1 MDLPVW
7 ASTLITA
14 AISTIIT
21 TVISLTVKW
30 SIQKHLDKKDEQM
43 EQLEQ
48 YKHDQRKKERQQEMT
63 EIVKASIEPVIK
75 RIDEVDDKVT
85 IIQSDRKLERE
96 ATTVT
101 MRVKM
106 MELRDVYVKRGY
118 CDSHEK
124 ATWDELYHRY
134 KNLGGNHFLEYVD
147 QYKEEIHNLPD
158 KLPEKTKKKESKK

>member
-30 SIQKHLDKKDEQM
+30 SIQKHLDKKDEEM

-48 YKHDQRKKERQQEMT
+48 FKHDQRKKERQEEMI
-63 EIVKASIEPVIK
+63 EIVKKSIEPIIT
-75 RIDEVDDKVT
+75 RIDEVDEKVT
-85 IIQSDRKLERE
+85 VIQGDRKLERD
-96 ATTVT
+96 ATVVT

-106 MELRDVYVKRGY
+106 MELREVYCKRGY

-134 KNLGGNHFLEYVD
+134 KALGGNHFLEYVD
-147 QYKEEIHNLPD
+147 QYKEEIHNLP
-158 KLPEKTKKKESKK
+158 EKKIAKKVNKEK

>member
-21 TVISLTVKW
+21 TIISLTVKW

-48 YKHDQRKKERQQEMT
+48 YKHGQRKKERQEEMS
-63 EIVKASIEPVIK
+63 EIVTASLKPIIN
-75 RIDEVDDKVT
+75 RIDDIDQKVT
-85 IIQSDRKLERE
+85 IIQYDRQLERD
-96 ATTVT
+96 ATIVT
-101 MRVKM
+101 MRIKM
-106 MELRDVYVKRGY
+106 MELRDMYCKRGY

-134 KNLGGNHFLEYVD
+134 EKLGGNHFSEYVN

-158 KLPEKTKKKESKK
+158 SLESKVTKKRN

>member
-14 AISTIIT
+14 AISTLIT

-48 YKHDQRKKERQQEMT
+48 YKHDQRKKERQEEMT
-63 EIVKASIEPVIK
+63 AIVSESIKPLIT
-75 RIDEVDDKVT
+75 RIDEIDNKVSV
-85 IIQSDRKLERE
+85 IQGDRKLERD
-96 ATTVT
+96 ATVVT

-106 MELRDVYVKRGY
+106 MELRDIYCKRGY

-124 ATWDELYHRY
+124 AT
-134 KNLGGNHFLEYVD
+134 
-147 QYKEEIHNLPD
+147 
-158 KLPEKTKKKESKK
+158 

>member
-30 SIQKHLDKKDEQM
+30 SIQKHLDKKDEEM

-48 YKHDQRKKERQQEMT
+48 FKHDQRKKERQQEMT
-63 EIVKASIEPVIK
+63 EIVKKSMEPIIK
-75 RIDEVDDKVT
+75 RIDEVDEKVT
-85 IIQSDRKLERE
+85 VIQGDRKLERE
-96 ATTVT
+96 ATVVT

-106 MELRDVYVKRGY
+106 MELRDAYCKRGY

-134 KNLGGNHFLEYVD
+134 KALGGNHFLEYVD
-147 QYKEEIHNLPD
+147 QYKEEIHNLP
-158 KLPEKTKKKESKK
+158 EKKIAKKVNKEK